1 MELLGSA
8 DIPAEE
14 VAPSTSMQQQQEFYS
29 LIKGRAVAMAV
40 ALEQRDAL
48 TSQHCRRVARLSVS
62 LGRRCGLT
70 DRDLRLLEIAAAFHD
85 VGKIGIPDDVLKK
98 PSTFTDD
105 DWAVMKTHA
114 EKGQRILDAAGLRD
128 GETLGLAI
136 RHHHERY
143 DGQGYPDGL
152 AGEEI
157 PLLSR
162 IIAITDTYDAMATPR
177 IYGRWRPP
185 AEIVAVL
192 RAEQGRQHDPYLSEM
207 FLEMIGA
214 RRFTVPVLASAS

>member
-1 MELLGSA
+1 MEQLGSA

-14 VAPSTSMQQQQEFYS
+14 VPSTSMQQQQEFYS
-29 LIKGRAVAMAV
+29 LVKGRAVAMSV

-48 TSQHCRRVARLSVS
+48 TSQHCQRVARLAVS
-62 LGRRCGLT
+62 LGRRYGLAP
-70 DRDLRLLEIAAAFHD
+70 RDLRLLEIAAAFHD

-98 PSTFTDD
+98 PSRFTDH
-105 DWAVMKTHA
+105 DWAIMKTHA
-114 EKGQRILDAAGLRD
+114 EQGQRILHAAGLRD
-128 GETLGLAI
+128 GETLGRAI

-157 PLLSR
+157 PLLAR
-162 IIAITDTYDAMATPR
+162 IIAIADTYDAMATPR

-192 RAEQGRQHDPYLSEM
+192 EAEQGRQHDPHLSEM

-214 RRFTVPVLASAS
+214 RRVTVSDLASAS

>member
-1 MELLGSA
+1 
-8 DIPAEE
+8 
-14 VAPSTSMQQQQEFYS
+14 MQQQQEFYS
-29 LIKGRAVAMAV
+29 LIKGRAVAMSV

-70 DRDLRLLEIAAAFHD
+70 DRDLRLLAIAAAFHD

-105 DWAVMKTHA
+105 DWAIMKTHA

-185 AEIVAVL
+185 AELVAVL
-192 RAEQGRQHDPYLSEM
+192 KAEQGRQHDPYLSEM

>member
-1 MELLGSA
+1 
-8 DIPAEE
+8 
-14 VAPSTSMQQQQEFYS
+14 MQQQQEFYS
-29 LIKGRAVAMAV
+29 LIKGRAVAMSV

-70 DRDLRLLEIAAAFHD
+70 DRDLRLLAIAAAFHD

-105 DWAVMKTHA
+105 DWAIMKTHA

-192 RAEQGRQHDPYLSEM
+192 KAEQGRQHDPCLSEM

-214 RRFTVPVLASAS
+214 HRFTVPVLASAS

>member
-1 MELLGSA
+1 
-8 DIPAEE
+8 
-14 VAPSTSMQQQQEFYS
+14 MQQPSEFYS
-29 LIKGRAVAMAV
+29 LVKGRAVAMSV
-40 ALEQRDAL
+40 ALEQRDAP
-48 TSQHCRRVARLSVS
+48 TSQHCQRVARLAVS
-62 LGRRCGLT
+62 LGRRWGLPV
-70 DRDLRLLEIAAAFHD
+70 RDLRLLEIAAAFHD

-105 DWAVMKTHA
+105 DWAIMKTHA
-114 EKGQRILDAAGLRD
+114 ERGQRILHAAGLRD

-143 DGQGYPDGL
+143 DGHGYPDGL

-157 PLLSR
+157 PLLAR
-162 IIAITDTYDAMATPR
+162 IIAIADTYDAMATPR

-192 RAEQGRQHDPYLSEM
+192 EAEQGRQHDPYLSEM
-207 FLEMIGA
+207 FLEMIGVH
-214 RRFTVPVLASAS
+214 RFTVPARASA

>member
-1 MELLGSA
+1 MDLHTSA

-14 VAPSTSMQQQQEFYS
+14 VAPSTSMQQQEFYS
-29 LIKGRAVAMAV
+29 LVKGRAIAMSV

-62 LGRRCGLT
+62 LGRRYGLPA
-70 DRDLRLLEIAAAFHD
+70 RDLRLLEIAAAFHD

-105 DWAVMKTHA
+105 DWAIMKTHA
-114 EKGQRILDAAGLRD
+114 EKGQRILHAAGLRD
-128 GETLGLAI
+128 GEILGLAI

-143 DGQGYPDGL
+143 DGRGYPDGV

-157 PLLSR
+157 PLLAR
-162 IIAITDTYDAMATPR
+162 IIAIADAYDAMATPR

-192 RAEQGRQHDPYLSEM
+192 KAEQGRQHDPYLSEM

-214 RRFTVPVLASAS
+214 HRFTVSGLASAS